1 MAGKHKF
8 TVEEVKE
15 ALIASNGFMSTA
27 AKRLKCNLST
37 IVNYINEFP
46 EIKQTVYD
54 IRHERDDFVES
65 QLMKAIKNGELT
77 AIIFY
82 LKTQAR
88 HRGYNEREDA
98 KSKIKPLFMP
108 DNERDVDYLQDN
120 YDN

>member
-1 MAGKHKF
+1 MAGKKAF
-8 TVEEVKE
+8 TVDQMKQ
-15 ALIASNGFMSTA
+15 ALISGNGFLSVA
-27 AKRLKCNLST
+27 AKRLGCSIMT
-37 IVNYINEFP
+37 ISRYINEFP
-46 EIKQTVYD
+46 ELRQTMFD
-54 IRHERDDFVES
+54 IRHQRDDFVES
-65 QLMKAIKNGELT
+65 QLMKAIRKGELT

-108 DNERDVDYLQDN
+108 DNETDVDFLQDN